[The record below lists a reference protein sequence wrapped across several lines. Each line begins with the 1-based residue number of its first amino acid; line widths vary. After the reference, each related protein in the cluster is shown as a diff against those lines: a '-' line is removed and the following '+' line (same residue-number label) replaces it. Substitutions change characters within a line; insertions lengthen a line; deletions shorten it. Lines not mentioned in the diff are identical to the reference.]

1 MLACACRCLGLPAAL
16 VIFVAQ
22 AFFLA
27 AMDPMTPLLAA
38 TLAGVANLLGDIL
51 LVCGFGWGI
60 AGAAL
65 ATAVAQV
72 CPHPEGSKRLRLLPG
87 TTACMQ
93 GEAVQGL
100 FTVSRLKGPLT
111 QKATSVQVRD
121 WLAMPQLLPETSD
134 IWA

>member
-1 MLACACRCLGLPAAL
+1 M
-16 VIFVAQ
+16 IFVAQ

-72 CPHPEGSKRLRLLPG
+72 CPHPPASNGAAASTGKLL
-87 TTACMQ
+87 ACIWK
-93 GEAVQGL
+93 L
-100 FTVSRLKGPLT
+100 FRDSSRC
-111 QKATSVQVRD
+111 
-121 WLAMPQLLPETSD
+121 SD
-134 IWA
+134 A